1 MTKRRDRNRK
11 ARRRKRVYRVYRVY
25 WSDAEEHAVA
35 RIIAARILQAA
46 QTEREEPNRETLRT
60 RGVRRRANTQHL

>member
-11 ARRRKRVYRVYRVY
+11 ARRRKRVYRFY

>member
-11 ARRRKRVYRVYRVY
+11 ARRRRKVYRFY

-35 RIIAARILQAA
+35 RIIAAQILQAA
-46 QTEREEPNRETLRT
+46 QTERKETHRETLRT
-60 RGVRRRANTQHL
+60 RGVRRGAHTQHL